1 VYLIEAGERKV
12 EQSTSI
18 QNGKPYNFYNSA
30 LEKNILLPKKENL
43 REVYDDILG
52 TDKWLIDK
60 R

>member
-1 VYLIEAGERKV
+1 VYLIETGERKG

-18 QNGKPYNFYNSA
+18 QNGKPYNFCNSA